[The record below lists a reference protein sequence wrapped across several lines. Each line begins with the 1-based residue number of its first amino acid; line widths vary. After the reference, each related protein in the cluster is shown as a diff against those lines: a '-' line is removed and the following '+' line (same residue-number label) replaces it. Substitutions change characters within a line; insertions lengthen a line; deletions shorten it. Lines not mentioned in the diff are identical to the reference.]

1 MMAQGPLSATERYV
15 IWGMNLLLFF
25 RVARFES
32 HGLRVASVSKGGA
45 GQVAWPAGGTC
56 MPRREL
62 VDPKSCG
69 DEREL
74 QAEGMKEKDRVK

>member
-1 MMAQGPLSATERYV
+1 M
-15 IWGMNLLLFF
+15 
-25 RVARFES
+25 
-32 HGLRVASVSKGGA
+32 
-45 GQVAWPAGGTC
+45 AWPAGGTC